1 MAGVSEVTSCRW
13 AFNEST
19 DINISKE
26 GRWREPTIEIVN
38 INIKKQLL
46 IFIDSLHWES
56 IKILMLSR
64 EWITPFPFLS
74 YDIKHWFL
82 FFLFLLLGRN
92 SC

>member
-38 INIKKQLL
+38 INIKKA
-46 IFIDSLHWES
+46 IIN
-56 IKILMLSR
+56 IYRLSPSER
-64 EWITPFPFLS
+64 H
-74 YDIKHWFL
+74 Y
-82 FFLFLLLGRN
+82 
-92 SC
+92 

>member
-26 GRWREPTIEIVN
+26 GRWRESTIEIVN

-46 IFIDSLHWES
+46 IFTDSLHQNDIINVVLEMDH
-56 IKILMLSR
+56 LLS
-64 EWITPFPFLS
+64 
-74 YDIKHWFL
+74 
-82 FFLFLLLGRN
+82 LFLLHMLVSVSSSVPLSRPEW
-92 SC
+92 